1 MRQTVMALCLI
12 SIITLFNGCCPKPT
26 PCPSI
31 PQRCHVPYAELPII
45 DNTLCDD
52 NNYSCIV
59 VKTLSN
65 YEALKAYAETLKTNS
80 DVCR

>member
-1 MRQTVMALCLI
+1 MKMLI
-12 SIITLFNGCCPKPT
+12 SLCILLIITLFNSGCADKTICAP
-26 PCPSI
+26 I
-31 PQRCHVPYAELPII
+31 PQKCHVPYTELPKI

-65 YEALKAYAETLKTNS
+65 YEAMKAYADTLLSNS
-80 DVCR
+80 QVCR